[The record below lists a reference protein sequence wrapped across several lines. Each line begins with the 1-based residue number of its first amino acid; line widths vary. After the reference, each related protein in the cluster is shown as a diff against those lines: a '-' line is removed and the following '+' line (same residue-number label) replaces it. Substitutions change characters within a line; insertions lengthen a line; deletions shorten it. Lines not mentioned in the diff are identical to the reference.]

1 MYIDKLHDIV
11 DEYNRSINRSI
22 KMKPIDV
29 EDNTYIHFKKEVNDK
44 DPKFKFGD
52 YVRISNYKNIFAK

>member
-1 MYIDKLHDIV
+1 
-11 DEYNRSINRSI
+11 
-22 KMKPIDV
+22 MKPIDV
-29 EDNTYIHFKKEVNDK
+29 EDNTYIHFKKEVDDK